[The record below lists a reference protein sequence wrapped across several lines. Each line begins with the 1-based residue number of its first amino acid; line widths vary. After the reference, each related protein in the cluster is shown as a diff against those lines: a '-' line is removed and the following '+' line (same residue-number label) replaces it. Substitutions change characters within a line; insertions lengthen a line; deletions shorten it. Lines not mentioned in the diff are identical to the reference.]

1 MIVQLYA
8 KCACATSPPS
18 YYRPLLLERHV
29 ASPAD
34 GELVIVGGQVV
45 QPDLAWQYVL
55 RHPDFVQQFGR
66 IRNLG
71 LVYFVCNQLLVDLVR
86 LKEKA

>member
-55 RHPDFVQQFGR
+55 RHPDFVQHFRR
-66 IRNLG
+66 I
-71 LVYFVCNQLLVDLVR
+71 
-86 LKEKA
+86 